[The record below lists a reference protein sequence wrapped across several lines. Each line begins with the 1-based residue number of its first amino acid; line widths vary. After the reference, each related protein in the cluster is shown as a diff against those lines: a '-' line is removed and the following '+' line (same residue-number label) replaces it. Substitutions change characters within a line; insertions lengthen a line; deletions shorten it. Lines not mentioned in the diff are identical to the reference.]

1 MKATLTNNRIEISF
15 RYDHQLVAMVKNFDG
30 RQYDVSR
37 KLWTIPIDGA
47 KPAIEKL
54 IRYKFVVDPAI
65 LEAVMADEI
74 RARETQALAVMSDAE
89 FDTPLPLFN
98 YQRVGASFLYQVDN
112 GLLGDE
118 PGMGK
123 TPMSLAV
130 AEKMKAQKVLIFT
143 PSAVKHQFAAEIN
156 KFLPGNKV
164 VVVDGN
170 VDKRIKLWRTEARFY
185 LANYELLLRDF
196 IHMDRDWD
204 LIIAD
209 EATKISNPF
218 AKQSKA
224 VKKLR
229 AKKKIAMT
237 GTPISNRA
245 NDLWN
250 ILDFLAPG
258 CMGNYFSFIDRYC
271 MKNQWGGIFG
281 YKNMDELKSKLK
293 RYMIRRTRAEVLP
306 ELPEKMETDMPF
318 ELSDKEKSLYDKI
331 KKEILFEIDKEDINK
346 LENPMTIQHTLVK
359 LLRLQQLT
367 NSMELLGQDKKSSK
381 IELLKEMIEERAESD
396 KVIIYTKFSKFAD
409 ILERE
414 LVDYKPLKITG
425 ETTGRHEIVEAFNTQ
440 DVNRVMI
447 ITDAASHGLNLQFRC
462 STIICTDLPFSLAKL
477 EQVIGRVYRIGQK
490 SQVNIYYLLGIK
502 TVDYH
507 LKKILEKK
515 GELSDQILTMSDI
528 QTLLI

>member
-1 MKATLTNNRIEISF
+1 M
-15 RYDHQLVAMVKNFDG
+15 VAMVKNFDG
-30 RQYDVSR
+30 RTYNPATRS
-37 KLWTIPIDGA
+37 WFIPIDGS
-47 KPAIEKL
+47 KPAVEKL
-54 IRYKFVVDPAI
+54 IRSNFQVDPEI
-65 LEAVMADEI
+65 LQAVMKDEMI
-74 RARETQALAVMSDAE
+74 AKETEALAQMADTE

-98 YQRVGASFLYQVDN
+98 YQRVGANFLYQVGN

-130 AEKMKAQKVLIFT
+130 AEKMKAKKVLIFT
-143 PSAVKHQFAAEIN
+143 PSAVKYQFASEIE

-164 VVVDGN
+164 VVVDGT
-170 VDKRIKLWRTEARFY
+170 VDKRLKLWTTEARFY

-196 IHMDRDWD
+196 AHMDRDWD

-293 RYMIRRTRAEVLP
+293 RYMIRRTRVEVLP

-318 ELSDKEKSLYDKI
+318 ELSDKEKGLYDKI
-331 KKEILFEIDKEDINK
+331 KKEILFDIKKTDIDK

-367 NSMELLGQDKKSSK
+367 NSMELLGQDRKSSK
-381 IELLKEMIEERAESD
+381 IELLKEMIEERAETD

-414 LVDYKPLKITG
+414 LDEYKPLKITG
-425 ETTGRHEIVEAFNTQ
+425 ETATEDRRSVVEAFNTTE
-440 DVNRVMI
+440 DNRVMV

-490 SQVNIYYLLGIK
+490 KAVNIYYLLGIK

-515 GELSDQILTMSDI
+515 GELSDQILTMNEIES
-528 QTLLI
+528 LLI